1 MIRRM
6 LASLLGRHPTIARAP
21 MRLSDAEAVAIAATV
36 TGRADLGVQKVE
48 RDGVRVVWTIGTR
61 NRGVNEWVRIAD
73 DTGEVLEHRRAGL
86 R

>member
-1 MIRRM
+1 MRRL
-6 LASLLGRHPTIARAP
+6 LAGLLGRRPAVAQAPT
-21 MRLSDAEAVAIAATV
+21 RLSREEAVGIAATL
-36 TGRADLGVQKVE
+36 TGRADLGVQNVE
-48 RDGVRVVWTIGTR
+48 REGVRVVWTVGTR